1 MSLLTN
7 STIMDRFEYSDI
19 LGYDYEEEVDDVDF
33 QLLNQLIK
41 KGKMTCKDFLNVGG
55 TSVNYIMCF

>member
-1 MSLLTN
+1 MAIAIDILTHFRNEKKPVAWEIMSLLTN

-33 QLLNQLIK
+33 QLLN
-41 KGKMTCKDFLNVGG
+41 
-55 TSVNYIMCF
+55 